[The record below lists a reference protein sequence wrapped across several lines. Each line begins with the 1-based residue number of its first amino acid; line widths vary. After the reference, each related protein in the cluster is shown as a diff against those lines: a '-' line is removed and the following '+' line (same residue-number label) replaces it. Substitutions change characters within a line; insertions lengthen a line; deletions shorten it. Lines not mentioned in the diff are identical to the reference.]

1 MPSRIRDKVKW
12 IFLSNPSEAP
22 EQAAR
27 LSLQALV
34 HDATRFVLTFRP
46 VLEVAPLQ
54 LYCAG
59 LIFSPNTSIIKEN
72 FLNEVPAWVSCLS
85 GGPET
90 WSPHLQTLKG
100 HSGPVF
106 AVAFSPDGKTLAS
119 ASDDK
124 TVKLWD
130 AGSGKQLQTVK
141 EHSGAAS
148 GVDFSPD
155 GKTLASASDDE
166 TVKLWDAGSGK
177 QLQTVKGHS
186 GSVNAVAFSPD
197 GKTLASASWDKTVK
211 LWDVGSGKQLQT
223 VK

>member
-1 MPSRIRDKVKW
+1 MRSRIRDKVKW
-12 IFLSNPSEAP
+12 IFLSNHSEAP

-119 ASDDK
+119 ASNDE
-124 TVKLWD
+124 TVKLWEV
-130 AGSGKQLQTVK
+130 GSGKQLQALKGHLRPVNVVVI
-141 EHSGAAS
+141 SS
-148 GVDFSPD
+148 DV
-155 GKTLASASDDE
+155 KTLASAS
-166 TVKLWDAGSGK
+166 K
-177 QLQTVKGHS
+177 
-186 GSVNAVAFSPD
+186 
-197 GKTLASASWDKTVK
+197 DKTVK

-223 VK
+223 LKGHSDSI